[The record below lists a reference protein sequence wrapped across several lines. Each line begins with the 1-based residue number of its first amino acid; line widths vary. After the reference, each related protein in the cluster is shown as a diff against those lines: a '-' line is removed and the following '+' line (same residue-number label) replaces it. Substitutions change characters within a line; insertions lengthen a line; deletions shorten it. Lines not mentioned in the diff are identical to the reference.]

1 MSHGL
6 EPGDLREEVTILEDT
21 GSTGDA
27 LGGTTAAVFTPI
39 ATDPEEYVEI
49 LTLNSSQRMIGQQAG
64 VPVEYAVTMH
74 YREDVDSTNRL
85 RWDSNGSRILI
96 LVGAPMDLGGH
107 QEWLRLMAKEDR
119 D

>member
-27 LGGTTAAVFTPI
+27 LGGETAAAFTPI
-39 ATDPEEYVEI
+39 TTDPQEYVRI
-49 LTLNSSQRMIGQQAG
+49 RTVGSRQRMLAQQAG
-64 VPVEYAVTMH
+64 VPVEYDVTMR
-74 YREDVDSTNRL
+74 YREDVDSRNRL
-85 RWDSNGSRILI
+85 RWDSNAGRVLVLI
-96 LVGAPMDLGGH
+96 GAPLDIGEH
-107 QEWLRLMAKEDR
+107 QEWLMFMAKEDR